1 MYTVYIC
8 NLHGRFDLRGAV
20 RISHGCLRC
29 GERLGARIG
38 MEVSMREDEE
48 KVTAMD
54 QTIVWC
60 HDCKNF
66 LEYTKEYTQT
76 VDGANG
82 DCYIR
87 LVSGADKQFCA
98 CKYDDF
104 CSYGKR
110 KGGDSNG

>member
-1 MYTVYIC
+1 MASCNATHCVCYE
-8 NLHGRFDLRGAV
+8 NLHGSNAYF
-20 RISHGCLRC
+20 
-29 GERLGARIG
+29 LGVIAGRK
-38 MEVSMREDEE
+38 EDE
-48 KVTAMD
+48 KVTEMD

-110 KGGDSNG
+110 KGGDRNG